1 MRIRIIEDSSI
12 KDIEI
17 QILCKQRNA
26 YVEHLAAT
34 LFENQIAISGR
45 IENEYTQIPST
56 DIYYFE
62 SVDNK
67 TYIYCEKLVY
77 QSDMKLYELERKLA
91 GTKFTRINKACIMNI
106 AKLKKVKGQIN
117 GRLMATLT
125 NGENLIINRRYVPE
139 IKLKLKYIL

>member
-1 MRIRIIEDSSI
+1 MKIRVIEDPSI

-17 QILCKQRNA
+17 QILCKRTNA
-26 YVEHLAAT
+26 YVEHLATT
-34 LFENQIAISGR
+34 LSENEIIINGR
-45 IENEYTQIPST
+45 IENEYTQILST

-77 QSDMKLYELERKLA
+77 QSDMKLYELEKKLS

-117 GRLMATLT
+117 GRLIATLS
-125 NGENLIINRRYVPE
+125 NGENLIINRRYVSE
-139 IKLKLKYIL
+139 IKLKLKYEL